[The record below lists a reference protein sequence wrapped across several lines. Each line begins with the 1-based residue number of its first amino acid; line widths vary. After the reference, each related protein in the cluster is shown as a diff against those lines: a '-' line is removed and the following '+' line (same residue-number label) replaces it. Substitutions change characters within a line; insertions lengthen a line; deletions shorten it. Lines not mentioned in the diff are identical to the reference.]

1 MLLHTRAHCMLAGH
15 ACTSNVA
22 AADRGR
28 PDFTDSTG
36 RRGRLLP
43 DVESVVD
50 HIYAAKP
57 YANQEGA

>member
-1 MLLHTRAHCMLAGH
+1 MLLHTRARCMLAGH

-36 RRGRLLP
+36 RRGRPLP
-43 DVESVVD
+43 DVECIRFYIVCPVLTF
-50 HIYAAKP
+50 
-57 YANQEGA
+57 